1 MEGKMRFA
9 LWTVVPLA
17 IFLSILPAKADVKL
31 RLLYADDM
39 SMNTTQFPA
48 NGEIDF
54 VIKKND
60 IEVYGNVN
68 GDIHLVGSKSRPY
81 GDLFGPFK
89 FSVHASAHSLQFIG
103 VYRSHIERAV
113 VTTDG
118 VSSCSATISLA
129 LKRGFSEYE
138 YQIGGFPIRISDQRI
153 HNVRC
158 ELTTV

>member
-17 IFLSILPAKADVKL
+17 MFLSILPAKADVKL

-89 FSVHASAHSLQFIG
+89 FSVHASA
-103 VYRSHIERAV
+103 
-113 VTTDG
+113 
-118 VSSCSATISLA
+118 
-129 LKRGFSEYE
+129 
-138 YQIGGFPIRISDQRI
+138 
-153 HNVRC
+153 
-158 ELTTV
+158 